1 MAVSYVWAKYIDH
14 DLDLLLKVKRNSY
27 LRKLCRIIILLLV
40 LISLNE
46 TIQRK
51 RGLLLSFL
59 ASLVKMQNEESDIN
73 ISEQK
78 SSDCIVI

>member
-14 DLDLLLKVKRNSY
+14 DLDLLLKVKRISY

-51 RGLLLSFL
+51 RELLLSFL